1 MVYIGVDLHRK
12 VSQVAAIQANG
23 EVLWNRR
30 IRSRPEE
37 FAEIVGDL
45 PASPVGVAFEATYGW
60 GWFADLLADLGLP
73 AHMSHPKATK
83 AISAARVK
91 NDAVDAETLA
101 QLLRTN
107 LLPEAWIAPPVCRE
121 ARRLVRT
128 RAALVRL
135 RSRFKCQLLA
145 LLAEHGVQLPEVADP
160 FGKEGRR
167 FIQSVALA
175 EQSQFCLTANLRVI
189 DLLTTEV
196 RELDRELVSFF
207 KTDPRIRRLQAIP
220 GIGFYTAAVVLAEVW
235 DVQRFPRPELL
246 CSWAG
251 LTPTERSSAG
261 HIRRGHISKQGSR
274 LLRWALV
281 EVATAAPRH
290 EAHRRYFLKVLHN
303 DRRRAKIAR
312 LALARRLLTLC
323 YYALRDEG
331 GCRAYPVATTAT
343 VAGRGRAPAESGL
356 RVRP

>member
-30 IRSRPEE
+30 IRSRPEA

-45 PASPVGVAFEATYGW
+45 PASPAGVAFEATYGW
-60 GWFADLLADLGLP
+60 GWFADLLADLGVP
-73 AHMSHPKATK
+73 AHMSHPKGTK
-83 AISAARVK
+83 AISSARVK

-101 QLLRTN
+101 QLLRTD

-167 FIQSVALA
+167 FIQNVALT
-175 EQSQFCLTANLRVI
+175 EESQFCVTANLRVV
-189 DLLTTEV
+189 DLLTT
-196 RELDRELVSFF
+196 RG
-207 KTDPRIRRLQAIP
+207 P
-220 GIGFYTAAVVLAEVW
+220 
-235 DVQRFPRPELL
+235 
-246 CSWAG
+246 
-251 LTPTERSSAG
+251 SAG
-261 HIRRGHISKQGSR
+261 PRTRHLLQSRSAHPSAAGHSGDR
-274 LLRWALV
+274 
-281 EVATAAPRH
+281 
-290 EAHRRYFLKVLHN
+290 VLH
-303 DRRRAKIAR
+303 R
-312 LALARRLLTLC
+312 
-323 YYALRDEG
+323 
-331 GCRAYPVATTAT
+331 
-343 VAGRGRAPAESGL
+343 GRGPGRGLGRPALPASGAAL
-356 RVRP
+356 FMGGLDAE

>member
-12 VSQVAAIQANG
+12 VSQVAAVQANG

-45 PASPVGVAFEATYGW
+45 PATPAGVAFEATYGW
-60 GWFADLLADLGLP
+60 GWFADLLADLGLA

-145 LLAEHGVQLPEVADP
+145 LLAEHGVQRPEVADP

-175 EQSQFCLTANLRVI
+175 EQSQVCLTANLRVI
-189 DLLTTEV
+189 DLLTTA
-196 RELDRELVSFF
+196 RDAKGRDLELDGLTRHALFQAWFLVS
-207 KTDPRIRRLQAIP
+207 
-220 GIGFYTAAVVLAEVW
+220 VVGASGKRTTLRSEFQPSSHH
-235 DVQRFPRPELL
+235 DRP
-246 CSWAG
+246 S
-251 LTPTERSSAG
+251 PKRQD
-261 HIRRGHISKQGSR
+261 RGDYG
-274 LLRWALV
+274 
-281 EVATAAPRH
+281 
-290 EAHRRYFLKVLHN
+290 
-303 DRRRAKIAR
+303 
-312 LALARRLLTLC
+312 
-323 YYALRDEG
+323 
-331 GCRAYPVATTAT
+331 
-343 VAGRGRAPAESGL
+343 
-356 RVRP
+356 